1 MAGNPVMDP
10 GSFGSILRARR
21 MAANLTQE
29 ALAERSGLSVH
40 GIGMLERG
48 VRRDPR
54 PGTIDALAR
63 ALGLDP
69 AARAALVRAARGQD
83 DPRQPVA
90 WKSLPPLP
98 ADGRQIEAR
107 LTRRE
112 HAETLNPT

>member
-1 MAGNPVMDP
+1 
-10 GSFGSILRARR
+10 
-21 MAANLTQE
+21 
-29 ALAERSGLSVH
+29 
-40 GIGMLERG
+40 MLERG

-98 ADGRQIEAR
+98 PATRLIGRERLLAHVRGRLDRPDVRMLTLTGPPGSGKTRLAMELAGELRGRYRDGVAVVP
-107 LTRRE
+107 L
-112 HAETLNPT
+112 